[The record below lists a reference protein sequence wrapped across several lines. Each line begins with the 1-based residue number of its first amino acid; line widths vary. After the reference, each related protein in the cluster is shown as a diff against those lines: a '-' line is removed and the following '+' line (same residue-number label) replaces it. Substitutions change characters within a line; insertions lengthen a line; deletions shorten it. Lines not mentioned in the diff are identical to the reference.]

1 MNNQRIESMWGNVRR
16 QGIQY
21 WINIFQELA
30 EEGMHDIS
38 YLDQELTRFCFVTSV
53 LQVCMIL
60 LNVQF

>member
-1 MNNQRIESMWGNVRR
+1 MRR

-21 WINIFQELA
+21 WINIFQELS
-30 EEGMHDIS
+30 EEGKHDGS

-53 LQVCMIL
+53 QVCMIL